1 LKTLKEQNSF
11 NSYELT
17 DEAKV
22 VATVAVE
29 EEDFSDLIILKQ
41 HENNETSLENIK
53 NLNLKEMV
61 KEMATFDWPQLT
73 NSSQTSTDNNNNNN
87 NNNKETTQILEIN
100 VEKTEPIKTAS
111 VVATTTKSSLSS
123 SSRYRSTSASRSI
136 HCSGGFITTPD
147 NLRRRKRFLKVRKK
161 YCSAHGSRDMSS
173 LTISGNNNN
182 TTNNT
187 SLLLNLSKNSFNVRS
202 RSSSVKIINILGKE
216 IIKLPLCLEREIK
229 IKKEFKTL
237 GISLVDSNVDEGVNG
252 CCILKIEKNS
262 ACFNDAR
269 LQVGDYLIAINNEQ
283 LRNVSNSSAR
293 AILNRATLTSSEY
306 LLVVFIPLNDALQYV
321 EQFNK
326 IHGSSFK
333 LSNSSKNISAITT
346 ATTKTKNGRKI
357 EKTLKKISKLKS
369 PSSTSV
375 SSTRSSSSNSSISS
389 IDSSS
394 SSSSSSLSS
403 TCSCSNDK
411 KHLNLSKFSL
421 SLDISKKSTN
431 HSKTGNNNNNN
442 NYSKNLTKSLQSI
455 ENMNNTIQTSKSKDN
470 ITTIN
475 NNNNNNKATDVWG
488 PIRTIVLERA
498 QNNTS
503 LGISIVGG
511 KFELNNNAQPM
522 NGIFIKHVSDKSVA
536 SQNGQIKIGDRI
548 ISVNDFDLTNVT
560 HEKAVEIIRSALSPV
575 KFVIQSLIS
584 SSSSLVSSKSDDDLD
599 NNHNDQNL
607 INNKYQYSLKMINKK
622 YAFLLDPDSSNTTNN
637 KLYIFRIKRAN
648 LTESLGLGLTG
659 NSDPNK
665 TSVFVCNIYKDSVAE
680 QHGLF
685 KVGDQILEINGH
697 CVYGRSHSNVTP
709 LIRSIKEL
717 EIYFIVLRNKDYLNE
732 MFIPSNKEPTNNNN
746 NNETIIISD
755 PTPFTSSTVTATTTN
770 EENKEIQLKRVTFDK
785 PCKQVK
791 LSKGVTGFGIAICE
805 DRFHRLI
812 VRGLNPNGVAY
823 QDGRIEIGDEIIAI
837 NDVKISSLNY
847 DEIMNKLH
855 TTLEPVEFTL
865 IKPERLATTTTE
877 DSSPSKLNTP
887 VKQTPIQQETAAAA
901 SPPPPPL
908 SPQTQPKSPIKQSSI
923 IKTTTTTSN
932 NDPKTNKI
940 KMGEETLIEIERGKL
955 GLGLSIVGGFDTQ
968 LPGIIIHDIYQN
980 GAAFLDK
987 RLTIGDQ
994 ILKVNNIDLT
1004 NATHEQ
1010 ALNALRQ
1017 TSDSV
1022 RLLIHRGFI
1031 NTNQSIIPPTST
1043 DTCSG
1048 NTFGVRLK
1056 SNNEDININ
1065 KYLDGVSNYEDEK
1078 LLNILSIDLN
1088 KKFAKGLGFSI
1099 IGRRTGGS
1107 TDGSGVFISHIVSI
1121 V

>member
-1 LKTLKEQNSF
+1 
-11 NSYELT
+11 LT
-17 DEAKV
+17 DETRV

-29 EEDFSDLIILKQ
+29 EEEDFSDLIIIKQ

-73 NSSQTSTDNNNNNN
+73 NNSQTPTDNINNKG
-87 NNNKETTQILEIN
+87 NKETTQILEIN
-100 VEKTEPIKTAS
+100 VEKTEPIKTAA

-147 NLRRRKRFLKVRKK
+147 NLRRRKRFLKVKKK

-173 LTISGNNNN
+173 LTISGNNNNNNN

-252 CCILKIEKNS
+252 CCIVKIEKNS

-269 LQVGDYLIAINNEQ
+269 LQVGDYLIAINNEH

-333 LSNSSKNISAITT
+333 LSNSSKNISSILSTAAI
-346 ATTKTKNGRKI
+346 KTKNGRKI

-394 SSSSSSLSS
+394 SSSSSLSS
-403 TCSCSNDK
+403 TCSCSNNK

-442 NYSKNLTKSLQSI
+442 TNNSKNLTKSLQSI

-475 NNNNNNKATDVWG
+475 NNNNNNKETDVWG

-584 SSSSLVSSKSDDDLD
+584 SSSLSSKSDDDLD
-599 NNHNDQNL
+599 NNHNDQ
-607 INNKYQYSLKMINKK
+607 NNKYQYSLKMINKK

-637 KLYIFRIKRAN
+637 KLYIFRIKRTN

-680 QHGLF
+680 QHDLF

-732 MFIPSNKEPTNNNN
+732 MFIPSNKEPN

-755 PTPFTSSTVTATTTN
+755 PTPLSSIPTATTTN

-887 VKQTPIQQETAAAA
+887 VKQAPIQQEAAA
-901 SPPPPPL
+901 SPPLPPPPL
-908 SPQTQPKSPIKQSSI
+908 SPQTQTKSPIKQSSI
-923 IKTTTTTSN
+923 IKKTTTTTTNS

-1043 DTCSG
+1043 DTCSV

-1121 V
+1121 I